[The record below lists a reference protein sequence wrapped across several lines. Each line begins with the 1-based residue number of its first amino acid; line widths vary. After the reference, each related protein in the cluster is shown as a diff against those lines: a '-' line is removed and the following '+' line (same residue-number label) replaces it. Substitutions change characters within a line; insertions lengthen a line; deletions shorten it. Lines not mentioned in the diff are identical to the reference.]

1 MSPYLPQARVVRKGG
16 IAVAPPPIP
25 LRDRVASL
33 EENMGPRVRGFV
45 AAVIGLWPITAVV
58 LLAFGLMSI
67 AVLQNA
73 P

>member
-1 MSPYLPQARVVRKGG
+1 MAPLPQARVVRKGG

-25 LRDRVASL
+25 LRERFASI

-58 LLAFGLMSI
+58 LLAFGLMWISM
-67 AVLQNA
+67 LQSSS
-73 P
+73 

>member
-1 MSPYLPQARVVRKGG
+1 MAPLPQARVVRKGG

-25 LRDRVASL
+25 LRDRFASI

-45 AAVIGLWPITAVV
+45 AAVIGLWPVTAVV
-58 LLAFGLMSI
+58 LLAFGLMWI
-67 AVLQNA
+67 AMLQSS

>member
-1 MSPYLPQARVVRKGG
+1 MRKGG

-25 LRDRVASL
+25 LRERFASI

-58 LLAFGLMSI
+58 LLAFGLMWISM
-67 AVLQNA
+67 LQSSS
-73 P
+73 

>member
-1 MSPYLPQARVVRKGG
+1 MRKGG

-25 LRDRVASL
+25 LRDRFASI

-58 LLAFGLMSI
+58 LLAFGLMWISM
-67 AVLQNA
+67 LQSSS
-73 P
+73 

>member
-1 MSPYLPQARVVRKGG
+1 MAPLPQARVVRKGG

-25 LRDRVASL
+25 LRDRFASV

-45 AAVIGLWPITAVV
+45 AAVFGLWPITAVV
-58 LLAFGLMSI
+58 MLAFGLMWI
-67 AVLQNA
+67 AMLQSS

>member
-1 MSPYLPQARVVRKGG
+1 VRKGG

-25 LRDRVASL
+25 LRERFASI

-58 LLAFGLMSI
+58 LLAFGLMWISM
-67 AVLQNA
+67 LQSSS
-73 P
+73 